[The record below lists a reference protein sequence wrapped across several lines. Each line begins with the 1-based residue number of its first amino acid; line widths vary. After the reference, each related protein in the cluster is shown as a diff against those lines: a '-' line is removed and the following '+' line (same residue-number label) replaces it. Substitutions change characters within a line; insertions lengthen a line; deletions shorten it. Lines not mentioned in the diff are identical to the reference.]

1 MYLAYCPAS
10 LGTFCTVASLA
21 QLRFLLARDRVA
33 GSAAQLDRL
42 WAFVVGGDTD
52 LPGKRIGVFVPGK
65 CCGTREHNEKG
76 QTDGNVVF
84 HLKHII
90 LPPLEPKIAA
100 VRVNY
105 QIATMILLNLGTLT
119 TPDDSIIF
127 C

>member
-1 MYLAYCPAS
+1 
-10 LGTFCTVASLA
+10 
-21 QLRFLLARDRVA
+21 
-33 GSAAQLDRL
+33 
-42 WAFVVGGDTD
+42 
-52 LPGKRIGVFVPGK
+52 
-65 CCGTREHNEKG
+65 
-76 QTDGNVVF
+76 
-84 HLKHII
+84 LKHII